1 MSARLDLEHEIW
13 KFLKREELTQARF
26 LLACSGGADSVALVT
41 AFAQVIPL
49 ERLKILHV
57 HHGGDST
64 HRADAMKFTEAL
76 AADLGIDFSFTK
88 ANADAGSEAGWREVR
103 WNFFHQEQKEW
114 ADSWIVTAHHAEDL
128 LETRMIRLLRGTGPD
143 GLKAI
148 LPRGQRVLRPFLSF
162 GPARLKAYLVGKK
175 QTWIEDP
182 SNRDPR
188 FLRNWLRH
196 RWFPELETKR
206 PGSLAALAR
215 SFELMVEAIPSKNE
229 VPIGSSLPHSVYLQ
243 ASPAEKRRWVAR
255 LLVQAGKN
263 DFSFSHVEEIRRN
276 LDKARKSHTFK
287 VAGCLWTIDAQ
298 QIEAQRVEFP
308 GDSSRGRL

>member
-49 ERLKILHV
+49 ERLRILHV
-57 HHGGDST
+57 HHGGDAA
-64 HRADAMKFTEAL
+64 HRAEALKFTETL
-76 AADLGIDFSFTK
+76 ATDLGIDFRFLQ
-88 ANADAGSEAGWREVR
+88 AGEDAGSEAGWRRLR
-103 WNFFHQEQKEW
+103 WDFFHREQREW
-114 ADSWIVTAHHAEDL
+114 SDSWIVTAHHAEDL
-128 LETRMIRLLRGTGPD
+128 LETRVIRLLRGTGPD

-148 LPRGQRVLRPFLSF
+148 LPRGRHALRPFLTM
-162 GPARLKAYLVGKK
+162 GPARLRGYLAEKK
-175 QTWIEDP
+175 QTWIDDP

-196 RWFPELETKR
+196 SWFPELERKR

-215 SFELMVEAIPSKNE
+215 SLELMVEALPAKNE
-229 VPIGSSLPHSVYLQ
+229 LAIGSSLPHSVYLQ

-255 LLVQAGKN
+255 LLVQAGKS
-263 DFSFSHVEEIRRN
+263 DFSYSHVEEIRRN
-276 LDKARKSHTFK
+276 LDKSKKSHTFK
-287 VAGCLWTIDAQ
+287 VAGCLWTVDAQ